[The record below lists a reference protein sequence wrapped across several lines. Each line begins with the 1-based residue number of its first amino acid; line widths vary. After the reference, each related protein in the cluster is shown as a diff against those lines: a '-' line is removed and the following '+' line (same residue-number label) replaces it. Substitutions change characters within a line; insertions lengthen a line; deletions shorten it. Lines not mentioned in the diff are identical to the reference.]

1 MSGPVVERSEVLVPG
16 PAEALAGL
24 LACDPPDADGGPLPL
39 LWHTVYLLDR
49 PRLADLGPDGHP
61 RVGVVPVPPAEGMRR
76 MFAGGR
82 VRLLSPLRLG
92 RPASRRS
99 VVASTEVKQGR
110 TGPLTFLTVRHV
122 VTQDGRACVE
132 EEQDLVYRPAGSP
145 PGPPPRPL
153 EDAPLLADERA
164 VPVDPV
170 LLFRFSALTYNGHR
184 IHYDRDYAR
193 DVEGWGGL
201 VVHGPW
207 QALVMAEAARRLAD
221 GDSGAVQQFA
231 YRLEAPLLDGDGMIV
246 SAVGAGPETQPA
258 VQCAVRDRSGRR
270 TAFATWTGPASS
282 PTTTRLEPT

>member
-1 MSGPVVERSEVLVPG
+1 MSGQEVERTEVLVPG

-24 LACDPPDADGGPLPL
+24 LGCDPPDPDGGTLPL

-49 PRLADLGPDGHP
+49 PRLVDLGPDGHP

-99 VVASTEVKQGR
+99 TVASTEVKQGR

-122 VTQDGRACVE
+122 VQQDDRTCVE

-145 PGPPPRPL
+145 ATQPPRSP
-153 EDAPLLADERA
+153 EVAPLLSHERA

-193 DVEGWGGL
+193 DVEGWSGL

-207 QALVMAEAARRLAD
+207 QALVMAEAARRFTDPQGD
-221 GDSGAVQQFA
+221 GGGVQQLT
-231 YRLEAPLLDGDGMIV
+231 YRLEAPLLDGDGMVV
-246 SAVGAGPETQPA
+246 SAVRAGPEAAPDGGQRL

-270 TAFATWTGPASS
+270 TASATWTGPAS
-282 PTTTRLEPT
+282 

>member
-1 MSGPVVERSEVLVPG
+1 MSGVAATPLVVRSEVLVPG

-24 LACDPPDADGGPLPL
+24 LGCDPPDPEGGALPL

-61 RVGVVPVPPAEGMRR
+61 LVGVVLVPPAQGMRR

-99 VVASTEVKQGR
+99 TVASSTVKQGR
-110 TGPLTFLTVRHV
+110 TGPLTFVTVRHV
-122 VTQDGRACVE
+122 VEQDGRTCVHD
-132 EEQDLVYRPAGSP
+132 EQDLVYRPAGSP
-145 PGPPPRPL
+145 TGPPPRPPD
-153 EDAPLLADERA
+153 EPPLRPDERA

-193 DVEGWGGL
+193 DVEGWSGL

-221 GDSGAVQQFA
+221 PQGDGSAVQQLA
-231 YRLEAPLLDGDGMIV
+231 YRLEAPLLDRDGMVV
-246 SAVGAGPETQPA
+246 SAVRAGPEAAPDVAQLA

-270 TAFATWTGPASS
+270 TASATWTGPA
-282 PTTTRLEPT
+282 